1 MARYNQFAA
10 LVARVVLDFLLLI
23 PLMVFWVSSLR
34 SATHH
39 AQPTKLA
46 QKFLKAAGP
55 VFTLGVILLVT
66 AEIMSIVQRYTNTSS
81 AYYLTFIYS
90 GIYVSL
96 TTSLFLT
103 VGEILILAALHVTTL
118 AVLYVALGK
127 AKAWRLLR
135 IDVLVSVA
143 ILIIFAIALFVKDV
157 VMYST
162 HANALTGQQWLPLII
177 NAILLVLA
185 VGIFAVAIYALSALK
200 KRDARSLGNIPT
212 LLLVAST
219 LWLFHCTYSFA
230 RNIQILFFPGGPVP
244 DVRARPFLY
253 TFLFLYPA
261 AAVLALLTVIVR
273 RPVWSG
279 SVIGTK
285 DQDEATLRPSN
296 ENHAQGF

>member
-23 PLMVFWVSSLR
+23 PLIVFWVSSLR

-46 QKFLKAAGP
+46 QKFLKTAAP
-55 VFTLGVILLVT
+55 VFTVGVVLLVT
-66 AEIMSIVQRYTNTSS
+66 AEIMSIVQRYTNSTSS
-81 AYYLTFIYS
+81 AYYLTFIYP
-90 GIYVSL
+90 GVYVSL
-96 TTSLFLT
+96 TASLFIT
-103 VGEILILAALHVTTL
+103 VGEILTLAAIHVTAL

-162 HANALTGQQWLPLII
+162 QAYVLTGQQWLPLII

-185 VGIFAVAIYALSALK
+185 VGIFAVAIYALGTLK
-200 KRDARSLGNIPT
+200 KRDDQSLGNTPT

-219 LWLFHCTYSFA
+219 LWLFHCTYLFA
-230 RNIQILFFPGGPVP
+230 RNIQILFFPGSTVS
-244 DVRARPFLY
+244 DARARPFLY
-253 TFLFLYPA
+253 AFLFLYPA

-279 SVIGTK
+279 PVIATK

-296 ENHAQGF
+296 ENHA